1 MKKGSKKMEKQ
12 AIAREIDRLEDIM
25 EKLSYDPELRE
36 LCWKWLRNI
45 RDDINSFLKEFEY
58 ET

>member
-1 MKKGSKKMEKQ
+1 MEKQ
-12 AIAREIDRLEDIM
+12 TIARDIDRLEDIM
-25 EKLSYDPELRE
+25 KELSYDPELRE
-36 LCWKWLRNI
+36 QYWKQLRNI

>member
-1 MKKGSKKMEKQ
+1 MEKQ
-12 AIAREIDRLEDIM
+12 TIAHDIDRLEDIM
-25 EKLSYDPELRE
+25 EELYYEPELRE
-36 LCWKWLRNI
+36 QCWKWLRNI

>member
-1 MKKGSKKMEKQ
+1 ME
-12 AIAREIDRLEDIM
+12 E
-25 EKLSYDPELRE
+25 LSYDPELRE
-36 LCWKWLRNI
+36 QCWKWLRNI

>member
-1 MKKGSKKMEKQ
+1 MEKQ
-12 AIAREIDRLEDIM
+12 TIARDIDRLEDIM
-25 EKLSYDPELRE
+25 EELSCDPELRE
-36 LCWKWLRNI
+36 QCWKWLRNI